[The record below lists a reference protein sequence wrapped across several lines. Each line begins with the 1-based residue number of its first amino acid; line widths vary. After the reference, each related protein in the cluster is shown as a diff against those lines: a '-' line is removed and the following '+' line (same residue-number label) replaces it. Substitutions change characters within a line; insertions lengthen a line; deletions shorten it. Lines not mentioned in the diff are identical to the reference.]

1 MPIFIILFF
10 VVPLVEIYLL
20 IQVGQEI
27 GALNTIGL
35 CVLTALLG
43 GALLRKEGLDTLRR
57 AQANLDRRT
66 LPALEM
72 MEGVALVIGGALLM
86 TPGFATDAI
95 GFACLFPLTRRLLVQ
110 AVLSRMHVT
119 YGPVGEGEEPAPERA
134 RRSADGR
141 HNVIEGEYV
150 RRDDDPPEQ
159 GR

>member
-1 MPIFIILFF
+1 MPIFIVLFF

-27 GALNTIGL
+27 GALPTIGL

-95 GFACLFPLTRRLLVQ
+95 GFACLFPLTRRFLVQ
-110 AVLSRMHVT
+110 AVLSRMHVV
-119 YGPVGEGEEPAPERA
+119 YGPAGEPREPEPGQA

-141 HNVIEGEYV
+141 HTVIEGDYV
-150 RRDDDPPEQ
+150 RRDDDPPPPPN
-159 GR
+159 